1 MSGAHWEKKQ
11 IFRPESFPVRI
22 MLSRPRM
29 KNQTLHDHEFTE
41 LALVISGTGIH
52 LTETDAAP
60 LLPGDLFGVLPGT
73 PHGFASDDNLT
84 LYNVLF
90 DASFLGGEWNSLRSS
105 PGLAALFEKRKI
117 LHLEAAAFQKCR
129 QLIEEEREEEKSTL
143 PGSHSLRRALLVEL
157 LVRVGRL
164 PASCTDDGEREE
176 GRDHIER
183 VLEFMNGNY
192 DSPLRLPQLVRLSRM
207 SRTAFCVNF
216 RRQTGLPPME
226 FLLRLRLERAKAMLR
241 SNDCDVN
248 AVAFRNGFSDPSYMI
263 RQFRRIENTTPRKF
277 RESFRQI
284 KISE

>member
-22 MLSRPRM
+22 MLSRPQM
-29 KNQTLHDHEFTE
+29 KSQGLHDHEFTE

-73 PHGFASDDNLT
+73 RHGFASDDNLT

-90 DASFLGGEWNSLRSS
+90 DASFLGEEWNSLHSS
-105 PGLAALFEKRKI
+105 PGLSALFEGRKI
-117 LHLEAAAFQKCR
+117 LHLGAAAFQKCR

-143 PGSHSLRRALLVEL
+143 PGSHSLRRALLIEL
-157 LVRVGRL
+157 LVRFGRL
-164 PASCTDDGEREE
+164 PASHTDDGEGVEN
-176 GRDHIER
+176 RDHIER
-183 VLEFMNGNY
+183 VLEFMNSNY
-192 DSPLRLPQLVRLSRM
+192 DSPLRLPQLVRLARM

-226 FLLRLRLERAKAMLR
+226 YLLRLRLERVKAMLR
-241 SNDCDVN
+241 NDDCNID
-248 AVAFRNGFSDPSYMI
+248 AAAFRNGFSDPSYMI

-277 RESFRQI
+277 RENFRQI